1 LTRTVVALGGTL
13 LAGSA
18 LFAFPGLVRK
28 ATPVDLTG
36 YVTVEGAVTA
46 PVAKANGSTGPGYL
60 GVAVVADAKGR
71 PVADDV
77 APSSPAAKAGIRKGD
92 VITQVGNQ
100 PVHSP
105 VAFREWVQAH
115 SPGEPVKLRLERD
128 GKPAEVTVTL
138 DAVSRPKK
146 LGGAFLGVV
155 PGERRD
161 DDGVP
166 VDRVLPRSPAASAGL
181 QSGDRILKVNGADL
195 PGPGRLTDLLTE
207 KRPGD
212 KLTLTV
218 KRAGKEQEITATLD
232 VERTGMGF
240 GAGGG
245 GGRMAAP
252 EPWKKDVIRLA
263 VVPIEFSDARHNSK
277 LTPSELAKALFT
289 DGKYGGQGPTGQPV
303 SGSLNDYFHEVSA
316 GKFHIE
322 GRVLDWVD
330 IGKKRGDYIQGSGT
344 SNKTAVLVDTLDK
357 LTARD
362 GANALDRIQVG
373 HWLSAPKPAD
383 AILFV
388 YAGDQY
394 RTNRG
399 AVYYP
404 HAGVV
409 TYKGKR
415 IPYFIVPEGGSRL
428 SPVGVFVKPM
438 GQLLGLPD
446 LAARTENAG
455 SEGLGSWCSMSDPF
469 TTSRPQHFSA
479 WCKERLGWLKPI
491 AIDPTRPQ
499 KMILAPIESSPKECF
514 KVLVRPDGSEYFL
527 LEVRSRK
534 GFDADLPG
542 EGLLVWRVV
551 NDRPILEE
559 SHGVEGPTGPTVHL
573 GAVPFPSSANNS
585 FTPDTIPS
593 SRSPKGGGLPVYIT
607 DIRRLPDGRVC
618 FRVGYEYE

>member
-1 LTRTVVALGGTL
+1 MTRTVVALGGAL
-13 LAGSA
+13 VAGST

-28 ATPVDLTG
+28 APPVDLCG
-36 YVTVEGAVTA
+36 YVTVVGAVTT
-46 PVAKANGSTGPGYL
+46 PVAKGSGQSGPGYL
-60 GVAVVADAKGR
+60 GITVVADAKGR
-71 PVADDV
+71 PVTDDV
-77 APSSPAAKAGIRKGD
+77 AASSPAAKAGIKKGD
-92 VITQVGNQ
+92 VFIRVGNEA
-100 PVHSP
+100 VRTP

-115 SPGEPVKLRLERD
+115 LPGEPISLHLERE
-128 GKPAEVTVTL
+128 GKSVEVTVTL

-161 DDGVP
+161 DEGVP
-166 VDRVLPRSPAASAGL
+166 VDRVLPRSPAASAGI
-181 QSGDRILKVNGADL
+181 QSGDRITKVNGTDL
-195 PGPGRLTDLLTE
+195 PGPGRLTDMLTE

-212 KLTLTV
+212 KVTLTV

-232 VERTGMGF
+232 VQRAGMGF
-240 GAGGG
+240 GGGG
-245 GGRMAAP
+245 GGARMVTLD
-252 EPWKKDVIRLA
+252 PWKKDVIRLA
-263 VVPIEFSDARHNSK
+263 VVPVEFSDTKHNAK
-277 LTPSELAKALFT
+277 LTPAELAKAIFT
-289 DGKYGGQGPTGQPV
+289 KGTYTGQSPTGEPIA
-303 SGSLNDYFHEVSA
+303 GSLNDYFREVSA
-316 GKFHIE
+316 GNFHVE
-322 GRVLDWVD
+322 GRALNWIDV
-330 IGKKRGDYIQGSGT
+330 GKKRGDYIQGSGT
-344 SNKTAVLVDTLDK
+344 SNKTAVLMDALDK

-362 GANALDRIQVG
+362 GANALDRIHVG
-373 HWLSAPKPAD
+373 HWLSAPKAAD

-404 HAGVV
+404 HAGVIMH
-409 TYKGKR
+409 KGKR

-428 SPVGVFVKPM
+428 SPIGVFVKPM

-455 SEGLGSWCSMSDPF
+455 SEGLGSWCAMSDPY
-469 TTSRPQHFSA
+469 TTSRPQHLSA
-479 WCKERLGWLKPI
+479 WCKERLGWLQPTV
-491 AIDPTRPQ
+491 IDPTRPQ
-499 KMILAPIESSPKECF
+499 KLILAPVESSPKECF

-534 GFDADLPG
+534 GFDADLHG

-573 GAVPFPSSANNS
+573 GAVPYPSPANNS

-593 SRSPKGGGLPVYIT
+593 SRSPKGGGLSVYIT

>member
-1 LTRTVVALGGTL
+1 LTRTVVALGGAL
-13 LAGSA
+13 FAGSA

-28 ATPVDLTG
+28 VPPIDLTG
-36 YVTVEGAVTA
+36 YVTVDGAVTS
-46 PVAKANGSTGPGYL
+46 PLAKGSGLSGPGYL
-60 GVAVVADAKGR
+60 GVTAVADAKGR

-77 APSSPAAKAGIRKGD
+77 APSSPAAKAGIQNGD
-92 VITQVGNQ
+92 VITHVG
-100 PVHSP
+100 PEAVRSP

-115 SPGEPVKLRLERD
+115 VPGEAVSLRLERN
-128 GKPAEVTVTL
+128 GRPMELTIVL

-146 LGGAFLGVV
+146 LGGAYLGVV
-155 PGERRD
+155 PGQRRD

-166 VDRVLPRSPAASAGL
+166 VDRVLPRSPAASAGI
-181 QSGDRILKVNGADL
+181 QSGDHIVKVNGTDL
-195 PGPGRLTDLLTE
+195 PGPGRLTDILTE

-232 VERTGMGF
+232 VERAGMGF
-240 GAGGG
+240 GGGGG
-245 GGRMAAP
+245 GGRVAAP

-263 VVPIEFSDARHNSK
+263 VVPIEFSDTKHNAK
-277 LTPSELAKALFT
+277 LTPAELARALFT
-289 DGKYGGQGPTGQPV
+289 EGTYTGQSPTGQPV
-303 SGSLNDYFHEVSA
+303 AGSLNDYFREVSA
-316 GKFHIE
+316 GKLHVE
-322 GRVLDWVD
+322 GRVLDWVEV
-330 IGKKRGDYIQGSGT
+330 GKKRGDYIQGSGT
-344 SNKTAVLVDTLDK
+344 SNKTAVLVDALDK

-362 GANALDRIQVG
+362 GANALDRIHVG
-373 HWLSAPKPAD
+373 HWLSAPKTAD

-409 TYKGKR
+409 MHKGKR
-415 IPYFIVPEGGSRL
+415 IPYFIAPEGGSRL
-428 SPVGVFVKPM
+428 SPVGVFVKPV
-438 GQLLGLPD
+438 GQLLGLPE
-446 LAARTENAG
+446 LAARTEYAG
-455 SEGLGSWCSMSDPF
+455 SKGLGPWCAMSDPY
-469 TTSRPQHFSA
+469 TTNRPQELSA
-479 WCKERLGWLKPI
+479 WCKERLGWLQPTV
-491 AIDPTRPQ
+491 IDPTRPQ
-499 KMILAPIESSPKECF
+499 KLILGPVESSPKECF

-534 GFDADLPG
+534 GFDADLLG

-573 GAVPFPSSANNS
+573 GAVPYPSSANNS

-607 DIRRLPDGRVC
+607 NIRRLSNGRVS

>member
-1 LTRTVVALGGTL
+1 MTPLTRTVAALGATL
-13 LAGSA
+13 LAGTA

-28 ATPVDLTG
+28 AAPVDLTG
-36 YVTVEGAVTA
+36 YVTVDRALVA
-46 PVAKANGSTGPGYL
+46 PAAKGGGLSGPGYL
-60 GVAVVADAKGR
+60 GVAVVADPKGR

-77 APSSPAAKAGIRKGD
+77 APSSPAAKVGIRKGD
-92 VITQVGNQ
+92 VITQVGEQ
-100 PVHSP
+100 SVLSP

-115 SPGEPVKLRLERD
+115 SPGDEVRLYLERG
-128 GKPAEVTVTL
+128 GKPVEVTVTL
-138 DAVSRPKK
+138 DAVSRPKR

-155 PGERRD
+155 PGERRG

-166 VDRVLPRSPAASAGL
+166 VDRVLPRSPAASAGI
-181 QSGDRILKVNGADL
+181 QSGDRILKVNGSEL
-195 PGPGRLTDLLTE
+195 PGPGRLTDILTE
-207 KRPGD
+207 KKPGE

-218 KRAGKEQEITATLD
+218 KRAGKEQEFTATLD
-232 VERTGMGF
+232 VERAGMGF
-240 GAGGG
+240 GG
-245 GGRMAAP
+245 GGRMAAI

-263 VVPIEFSDARHNSK
+263 VVPIEFSDTKHNSK

-289 DGKYGGQGPTGQPV
+289 EGTYTGQSPTGQ
-303 SGSLNDYFHEVSA
+303 SATGSLNDYFREVSA
-316 GKFHIE
+316 GKFHVE
-322 GRVLDWVD
+322 GRVLDWVEVA
-330 IGKKRGDYIQGSGT
+330 KKRGDYIQGSGT
-344 SNKTAVLVDTLDK
+344 SNKTAVLVDALDK

-362 GANALDRIQVG
+362 GAGALDRIHVG
-373 HWLSAPKPAD
+373 HWLAGPKPAD

-404 HAGVV
+404 HSGVV
-409 TYKGKR
+409 THKGKR

-455 SEGLGSWCSMSDPF
+455 SEGLGPWCAMSDPYA
-469 TTSRPQHFSA
+469 TSRPQHYSA
-479 WCKERLGWLKPI
+479 WCKERLGWLKPT

-499 KMILAPIESSPKECF
+499 KLILAPVESSPRECVT
-514 KVLVRPDGSEYFL
+514 VLVRPDGSEYFL

-551 NDRPILEE
+551 NDRPVLEE

-573 GAVPFPSSANNS
+573 GAVPFPSPANNS

-607 DIRRLPDGRVC
+607 DVRRLPDGRIC